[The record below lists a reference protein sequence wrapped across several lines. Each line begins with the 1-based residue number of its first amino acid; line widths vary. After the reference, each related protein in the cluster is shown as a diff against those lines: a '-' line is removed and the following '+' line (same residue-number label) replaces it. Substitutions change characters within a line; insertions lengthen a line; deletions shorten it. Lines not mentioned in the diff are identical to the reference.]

1 MNQQQLEA
9 WVAQAMASGWLEA
22 SAMES
27 IQSVE
32 TQDAERLF
40 IRQGQR
46 PLLIAFFG
54 GTGAGKSS
62 LLNRLAGAPIARVG
76 LERPTSYEVSLYLH
90 QDFEGIRLPAAL
102 PLERT
107 RIAWHQDP
115 KRRLLAWIDM
125 PDMDSTALENRAL
138 VEAWLPY
145 IDWLIYV
152 VTPERYQD
160 DLGWRFLQERSDK
173 HSWLFVMN
181 HWDQAQASQLDDF
194 RQRLRTQ
201 GFTEPQILR
210 TACTSPPVEDDF
222 AQLEAHINAAIHR
235 FGLDWLQ
242 QQGLRAREAEL
253 RRLAEGFDQALGSE
267 AVWGQY
273 QQQAM
278 AELESWL
285 QMLGQQLAR
294 EGARQLGQ
302 LIKKDGWFTHTGL
315 DDLKP
320 EIEPLATAL
329 ASPRIQDRLTEPRLH
344 LLNLGHGLDL
354 PIKPL
359 QTQISSHQDWRKGL
373 QHHLEQ
379 GLETTIAQ
387 PGTPLQRS
395 LLHGCTQLLWLLP
408 ALAALWVGWELV
420 QGYYLASKGQQDYQ
434 GINFA
439 IHSLLLLGLAW
450 GLPWFG
456 GRLLKPKPRQVMQQ
470 GITRGLDAFRQAY
483 LEQHQRLWDSI
494 HQDRMNR
501 RQALQQLSAK
511 DG

>member
-1 MNQQQLEA
+1 VNQQQLEA
-9 WVAQAMASGWLEA
+9 WVTQAVTNGWLEA

-27 IQSVE
+27 IQAVE
-32 TQDAERLF
+32 TQEAERLF

-90 QDFEGIRLPAAL
+90 QDFEGVRLPAEL

-115 KRRLLAWIDM
+115 ERRLLAWIDM

-145 IDWLIYV
+145 IDWLVYV

-160 DLGWRFLQERSDK
+160 DLGWRFLQARSDK
-173 HSWLFVMN
+173 HAWLFVMN
-181 HWDQAQASQLDDF
+181 HWDQAQTSQLDDF

-201 GFTEPQILR
+201 GFAEPQILR

-222 AQLEAHINAAIHR
+222 AQLEAQINAAIR
-235 FGLDWLQ
+235 RRGLDWLQ

-253 RRLAEGFDQALGSE
+253 CRLAEGFDQALGSE
-267 AVWGQY
+267 AAWGQY

-278 AELESWL
+278 AELNAWIEGF
-285 QMLGQQLAR
+285 GQQLHQDAKW
-294 EGARQLGQ
+294 QISQ
-302 LIKKDGWFTHTGL
+302 LIKKDGGPSNAEL
-315 DDLKP
+315 DDLRL

-329 ASPRIQDRLTEPRLH
+329 ASPRIQDRLAEPGLRLP
-344 LLNLGHGLDL
+344 NLGHGLDL

-359 QTQISSHQDWRKGL
+359 QVQIPSPQDWHKRL

-379 GLETTIAQ
+379 GLETAIAQ
-387 PGTPLQRS
+387 PGTPLQRT
-395 LLHGCTQLLWLLP
+395 LRQGCTLLGWLLP
-408 ALAALWVGWELV
+408 LLAGAWVAWELV

-450 GLPWFG
+450 ALPWLG
-456 GRLLKPKPRQVMQQ
+456 GRLLKPRPRQVMQE
-470 GITRGLDAFRQAY
+470 GITRGLKAFGQLY
-483 LEQHQRLWDSI
+483 LESHQGIWAGLQ
-494 HQDRMNR
+494 QDREGLQ
-501 RQALQQLSAK
+501 QALQQLMKERS
-511 DG
+511 